1 MMQRV
6 PRVFA
11 GARCWSVRAAVR
23 PQLVVEPQRPD
34 RVRAYPSARRRPTVT
49 VVPVNERVPR
59 ARSLP
64 LCAAAQKSCRFYST
78 DNERDSKTESRPRII
93 VVGIPNPFS
102 WIRNKVLIFLVKLY
116 FDINIA
122 SADFSRGAKQAL
134 VQVST
139 LISQGRFGDLQGLA
153 STEAVE
159 GARTKYDALTEEQRR
174 NLAVL
179 LDDIIFLIPENVSL
193 LYDNT
198 GRKFCYVL
206 MRFWYLSNADVPED
220 PESTVVFKRTDKGGG
235 SAAKKI
241 VTAVYEFQM
250 ELTDGLDREWIV
262 TNIWHW
268 KQLE

>member
-1 MMQRV
+1 MRHLCTPGNLGAV
-6 PRVFA
+6 EKGGEAHYIHNPSLA

-122 SADFSRGAKQAL
+122 SADFSRGAKQVRCPRA
-134 VQVST
+134 QVVAAT
-139 LISQGRFGDLQGLA
+139 HV
-153 STEAVE
+153 AV
-159 GARTKYDALTEEQRR
+159 THC
-174 NLAVL
+174 
-179 LDDIIFLIPENVSL
+179 
-193 LYDNT
+193 
-198 GRKFCYVL
+198 RKFCYVL

>member
-198 GRKFCYVL
+198 
-206 MRFWYLSNADVPED
+206 DVPED